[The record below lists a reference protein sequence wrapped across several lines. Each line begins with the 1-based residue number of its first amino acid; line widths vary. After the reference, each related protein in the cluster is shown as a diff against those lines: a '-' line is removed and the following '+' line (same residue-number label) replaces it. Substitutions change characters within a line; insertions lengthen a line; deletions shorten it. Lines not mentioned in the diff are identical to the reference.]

1 MMIPIDSPILKRG
14 IETRNRR
21 MSMRGAS
28 NWMTFQKIWL
38 RSQRIGNTTLAL
50 ISWPDW
56 SCILWCSSMARKEFP
71 QVFPRCWVPNNPR
84 MAQMFRF
91 IWLFPP
97 VSGTGASIWDM
108 QYLGMWKYHDQKKL
122 GFKLLGLK
130 LGRFIKFHS
139 DSREFRTFSQ
149 PTSISILSIPFS
161 EYSSMKSSMTC
172 CDMLWPNMTKVEV
185 AGSLRLGGGPLHAIT
200 WTEMIY
206 FLRCLA
212 RKIQKPMHGQMAPAR
227 CVEVGWSWFGED
239 PMAGETPMDYGT
251 SCLRTFVLPSRIA
264 GKEFEWV

>member
-1 MMIPIDSPILKRG
+1 
-14 IETRNRR
+14 
-21 MSMRGAS
+21 MSTRGAS

-38 RSQRIGNTTLAL
+38 RSQRIGNTTLAP

-108 QYLGMWKYHDQKKL
+108 QYLGMWKYHDQEKL

-161 EYSSMKSSMTC
+161 EYSSMKSSMKC
-172 CDMLWPNMTKVEV
+172 CDQIWPRLKWQVHWGSGEV
-185 AGSLRLGGGPLHAIT
+185 PCMRSPGPRWSTSSDAWL
-200 WTEMIY
+200 
-206 FLRCLA
+206 
-212 RKIQKPMHGQMAPAR
+212 HGQMAPAR
-227 CVEVGWSWFGED
+227 CVEVGLVRIQWLEKHQWTMELR
-239 PMAGETPMDYGT
+239 ACEHLR
-251 SCLRTFVLPSRIA
+251 CLPGSLEKSLN
-264 GKEFEWV
+264 EFKP